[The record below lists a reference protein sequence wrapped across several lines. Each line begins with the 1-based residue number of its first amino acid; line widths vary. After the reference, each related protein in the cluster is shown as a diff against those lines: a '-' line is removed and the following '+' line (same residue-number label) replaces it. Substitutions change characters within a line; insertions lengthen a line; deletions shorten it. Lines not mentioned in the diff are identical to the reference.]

1 MNNRRGNQAFTLIE
15 MLIALAMVGLIVTM
29 VYGSYAATSRSLSV
43 YNSRMTCSERAYLVL
58 RLMARQIRCA
68 YTPSFQAGVP
78 SESGEG
84 RNSRLPPNSISRTS
98 IAVFRGDPDEPG
110 GEILCFTTTGGLGLG
125 PDRPGGLSR
134 VSYRYD
140 ARTGTLSVSC
150 VPCVHTFDNQRDSQ
164 VRRPVLSGI
173 SSIELEFHD
182 GHRWQQAWSSGKAD
196 RLPRAVRI
204 ALTII
209 DESGRTHHYGTT
221 VPVAL
226 GSGVPGQQRKT
237 SAGRP

>member
-1 MNNRRGNQAFTLIE
+1 MNSRRGNQAFTLIE
-15 MLIALAMVGLIVTM
+15 MLIALAIVGLIVTM
-29 VYGSYAATSRSLSV
+29 VYGSYAATSRSLSI

-78 SESGEG
+78 SEAGEG
-84 RNSRLPPNSISRTS
+84 QNGRLPRNSISRAST
-98 IAVFRGDPDEPG
+98 AVFRGDPHEPG

-134 VSYRYD
+134 ISYRYD
-140 ARTGTLSVSC
+140 ARSGTLSVSC
-150 VPCVHTFDNQRDSQ
+150 EPCVHPFDNRRNAQ
-164 VRRPVLSGI
+164 VRRPVLSGV

-182 GHRWQQAWSSGKAD
+182 GHRWQQAWSSGKTG

-204 ALTII
+204 AFTIT

-221 VPVAL
+221 VPTAL
-226 GSGVPGQQRKT
+226 GSGVPGQQRRT
-237 SAGRP
+237 LAGRL